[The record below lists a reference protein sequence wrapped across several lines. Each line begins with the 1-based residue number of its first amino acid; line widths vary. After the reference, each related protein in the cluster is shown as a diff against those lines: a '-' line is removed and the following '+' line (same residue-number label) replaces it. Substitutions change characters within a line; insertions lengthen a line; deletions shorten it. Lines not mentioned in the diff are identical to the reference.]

1 MSVQL
6 VADREIQKAVLRL
19 IRDATQEI
27 ILVSLYNNKLT
38 DLIEALKKAD
48 KNRNKINI
56 SWYYCQGK
64 KPSRPFPEG

>member
-48 KNRNKINI
+48 KSRNKINI

-64 KPSRPFPEG
+64 KPQ